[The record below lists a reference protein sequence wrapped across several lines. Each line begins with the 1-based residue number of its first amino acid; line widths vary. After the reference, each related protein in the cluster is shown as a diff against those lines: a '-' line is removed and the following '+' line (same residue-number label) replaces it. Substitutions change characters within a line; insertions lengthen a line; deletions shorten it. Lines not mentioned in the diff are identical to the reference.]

1 MNSFEGK
8 LSAKGLK
15 LAIVISKFNS
25 FIGDKLLEGAMN
37 AFVQL
42 EGDPANVDVY
52 KVPGSYEIA
61 GVARRLLS
69 SGKYQGIVCLGV
81 IIRGQTPHFE
91 YVASNSAKA
100 IMEMSAEG
108 KVPVIYG
115 LITADDMEQAI
126 DRAGTKGGNKG
137 YDAVMS
143 AVEMASL
150 YHQIKG

>member
-1 MNSFEGK
+1 MNLFEGK
-8 LSAKGLK
+8 LSAKGMK
-15 LAIVISKFNS
+15 MAIVLSKFNS
-25 FIGDKLLEGAMN
+25 FIGDKLLEGAQN
-37 AFVQL
+37 AFEQL
-42 EGDPANVDVY
+42 EGDSSLMDVY

-61 GVARRLLS
+61 GLARKLLGA
-69 SGKYQGIVCLGV
+69 GKYSAVVCLGV

-126 DRAGTKGGNKG
+126 DRAGTKSGNKG
-137 YDAVMS
+137 YDAVLS
-143 AVEMASL
+143 AVEMANL
-150 YHQIKG
+150 YQQVKG

>member
-1 MNSFEGK
+1 MNLFEGK

-37 AFVQL
+37 AFEQL
-42 EGDPANVDVY
+42 EGNPDNVDVY

-61 GVARRLLS
+61 GAAKRLLN
-69 SGKYQGIVCLGV
+69 SGKYQAVVCLGV

-100 IMEMSAEG
+100 IMEMSADG

-126 DRAGTKGGNKG
+126 DRAGTKSGNKG
-137 YDAVMS
+137 YDAVLS

-150 YHQIKG
+150 YQQIKG